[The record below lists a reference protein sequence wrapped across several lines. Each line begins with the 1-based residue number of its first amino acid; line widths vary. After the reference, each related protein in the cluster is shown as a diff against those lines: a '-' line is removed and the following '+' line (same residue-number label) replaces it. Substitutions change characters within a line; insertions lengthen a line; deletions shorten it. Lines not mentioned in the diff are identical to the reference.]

1 MTSADTW
8 AVIGA
13 LGIKPT
19 YNQYTK
25 KWEFSWTDE
34 SSGKQ
39 FWSESESIKMA
50 AFFFVDKFLKG

>member
-1 MTSADTW
+1 MTTADTW
-8 AVIGA
+8 AIIGA

-19 YNQYTK
+19 YNQYTH

-39 FWSESESIKMA
+39 FWSESVSIEMA
-50 AFFFVDKFLKG
+50 ARFFVDKFLKG